1 MKKIHSILLGMG
13 LITGGLMLA
22 GWTSGETVTLEE
34 IDTATQTEQL
44 LKNHSSFQITS
55 VYVDDDFTYSQ
66 YVDKDLLLVSYPD
79 STELYLDGQLNYLSE
94 EDSLSGILYILQD
107 PVAYPATDNVIFSSS
122 ADETITSCEEK
133 DGKIYVSSDLSP
145 EDTALQRSIVA
156 KTGFTVE
163 LSKEPFMGGIKA
175 TIPAKNILI
184 DNSFMSAYEKLK
196 KEFKFDGGLSHE

>member
-1 MKKIHSILLGMG
+1 MDAEAQIK
-13 LITGGLMLA
+13 A
-22 GWTSGETVTLEE
+22 ETEN
-34 IDTATQTEQL
+34 ATREVNKALSAEQL
-44 LKNHSSFQITS
+44 TLRRDWTAKQNELRNELFVEVKNHLE
-55 VYVDDDFTYSQ
+55 DFMESPEYQ
-66 YVDKDLLLVSYPD
+66 D
-79 STELYLDGQLNYLSE
+79 YLCTRIQKAREFAGNDE
-94 EDSLSGILYILQD
+94 
-107 PVAYPATDNVIFSSS
+107 IF
-122 ADETITSCEEK
+122 IF
-133 DGKIYVSSDLSP
+133 LSP